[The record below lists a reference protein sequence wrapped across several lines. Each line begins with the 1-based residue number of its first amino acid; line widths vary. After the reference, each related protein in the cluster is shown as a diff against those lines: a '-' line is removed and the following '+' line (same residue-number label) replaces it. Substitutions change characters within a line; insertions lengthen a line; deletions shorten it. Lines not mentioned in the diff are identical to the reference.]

1 MDKWLLSDYCD
12 SVSSFLLDKWVLVSL
27 MSGCTLTVLIFISYF
42 IVSIMFV
49 NLDLFQKKSAR
60 ILSRIIHQIFWM

>member
-27 MSGCTLTVLIFISYF
+27 MSGCNLTVLIFISYF